1 MRNFRGFV
9 YEGILGGIGG
19 LIGGGLIYFVLL
31 AIWAGAQT
39 LFAPDQTVWL
49 PSTNV
54 SLAVWAASGG
64 AFVRWTTLQQVRDG
78 EIK

>member
-9 YEGILGGIGG
+9 FEGILGGIGG
-19 LIGGGLIYFVLL
+19 LIGGGLIYTVLF

-49 PSTNV
+49 PSMDV
-54 SLAVWAASGG
+54 LAAVWIASGG
-64 AFVRWTTLQQVRDG
+64 AFVRWRTLQQVRNG